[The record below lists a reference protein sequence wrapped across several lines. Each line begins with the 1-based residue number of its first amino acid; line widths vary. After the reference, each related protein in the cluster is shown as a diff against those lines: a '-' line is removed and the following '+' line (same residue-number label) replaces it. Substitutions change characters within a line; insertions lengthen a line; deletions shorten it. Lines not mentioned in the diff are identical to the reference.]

1 MQIVV
6 APGRDEGLLAQL
18 SSLISRRSALS
29 IDFTEDAV
37 VDPDGVV
44 RTDRE
49 VGAELRPGSYVVMIT
64 VTNGRT
70 GEVAKRETNLVII
83 EGT

>member
-1 MQIVV
+1 
-6 APGRDEGLLAQL
+6 LAR
-18 SSLISRRSALS
+18 SSRARSALS
-29 IDFTEDAV
+29 IDFEEDAR

-49 VGAELRPGSYVVMIT
+49 VEAELQPGSYVVMIT

-70 GEVAKRETNLVII
+70 GEVAKRETNLVIV
-83 EGT
+83 EGG